1 MKASQRLQR
10 FSPHDAARV
19 LRDGI
24 RKGLWTL
31 EDLDN
36 PPPGTA
42 LTYAEYRHFL
52 ASQKFVGEAPV
63 YKNLLRDLEENQE
76 DDFIL

>member
-1 MKASQRLQR
+1 MKRLQR
-10 FSPHDAARV
+10 FSPYDAAKV

-24 RKGLWTL
+24 AKGLWTL

-36 PPPGTA
+36 PPPGTQMSF
-42 LTYAEYRHFL
+42 AEYRRFL
-52 ASQKFVGEAPV
+52 SDQKFVGQEPV
-63 YKNLLRDLEENQE
+63 YKNLLRELEDNQK

>member
-1 MKASQRLQR
+1 MKRTFDSSQ
-10 FSPHDAARV
+10 AAKI

-24 RKGLWTL
+24 KKGYWTL

-36 PPPGTA
+36 PPPGTEMNFA
-42 LTYAEYRHFL
+42 DYRRFCV
-52 ASQKFVGEAPV
+52 AQGYINKEPV
-63 YKNLLRDLEENQE
+63 YRNILRDAENNQE